1 MWALCPPSYYD
12 NDMPI
17 DLRKK
22 VVLDRE
28 LDEQREYY
36 NGPGDVYAPK
46 DYSIKEYRE
55 RWQEPNVLPVANL
68 YPFVAEKYGS
78 RCIVV
83 PNDDRDKPQDLR
95 PAIRGTLETAI
106 KKLHINS
113 KLKQAQENGREERC
127 R

>member
-28 LDEQREYY
+28 LDEQKEYY
-36 NGPGDVYAPK
+36 NGSGDDFAPK
-46 DYSIKEYRE
+46 DLSIKEYRD
-55 RWQEPNVLPVANL
+55 RWQEQNVLPVANL
-68 YPFVAEKYGS
+68 YPFVAEKYGG
-78 RCIVV
+78 RCTVV

-95 PAIRGTLETAI
+95 PAIRGSLEKTI

-113 KLKQAQENGREERC
+113 KLKQAQVNGKEERC